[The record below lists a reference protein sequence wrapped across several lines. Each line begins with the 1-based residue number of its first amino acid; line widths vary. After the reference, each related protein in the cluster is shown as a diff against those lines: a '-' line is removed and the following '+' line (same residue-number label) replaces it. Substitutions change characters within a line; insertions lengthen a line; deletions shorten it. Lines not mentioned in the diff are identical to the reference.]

1 MRNVGRA
8 LFLPVVSR
16 ISNRTGLGLP
26 MSPWPMPMGFCAIL
40 GDTTTM
46 LGSSPLSLR
55 HDPDLQQITPFLH
68 IY

>member
-16 ISNRTGLGLP
+16 ISNRTGLP

-40 GDTTTM
+40 GDTT
-46 LGSSPLSLR
+46 
-55 HDPDLQQITPFLH
+55 PFLH
-68 IY
+68 L